1 MHRNQSLKSV
11 GRLHGIGSVESSRCA
26 AATSG
31 REEIL
36 AFRETI
42 LVVEDEDFVRKAGNL
57 AGSTSCA
64 ESRYEDEI
72 HDLPLGQ
79 MSGLVRINDVLLNG
93 FAQDSQGFHSG
104 AIVRNTDGDAISLLF
119 CL

>member
-1 MHRNQSLKSV
+1 MK
-11 GRLHGIGSVESSRCA
+11 HGGA
-26 AATSG
+26 AP
-31 REEIL
+31 EL
-36 AFRETI
+36 APEFNRTVYLFHGGADDI
-42 LVVEDEDFVRKAGNL
+42 HANPPS
-57 AGSTSCA
+57 GSTSCA